1 MKQQPLQQ
9 NKNENKKLA
18 TDFPTL
24 FLQTV
29 EIANS

>member
-9 NKNENKKLA
+9 NKNKKLA

>member
-9 NKNENKKLA
+9 NKKLA